1 MTMNYMYELGLP
13 LNLFKL
19 GLTQLQ
25 NWENIEGDLATSHIF
40 YKNLLNNIIFAIYI
54 QINCISL

>member
-1 MTMNYMYELGLP
+1 MLDFTIFINMIWPYHMTMNYMYELGLP

-25 NWENIEGDLATSHIF
+25 N
-40 YKNLLNNIIFAIYI
+40 
-54 QINCISL
+54 